1 MSFTSTK
8 ALENQP
14 DLVSKLLV
22 DSGLGGVSALSDVDV
37 NLEPSNNL
45 KRVELFLLEKDA
57 NAVTVCYTKSA
68 K

>member
-45 KRVELFLLEKDA
+45 KRVELFFWKGMPML
-57 NAVTVCYTKSA
+57 
-68 K
+68 

>member
-57 NAVTVCYTKSA
+57 DAVTVCYTKSA

>member
-45 KRVELFLLEKDA
+45 KRVVLFFWKRMPML
-57 NAVTVCYTKSA
+57 
-68 K
+68 